1 MIGQEGKRQYVLI
14 KDYNTFMWS
23 YITSRKKTFCWYCL
37 QAFSSEGILKS
48 RIKDCCKIN
57 GKQRTIMLKKGEY
70 VKFKNSERQ
79 IKSPFIVYADEKAF

>member
-1 MIGQEGKRQYVLI
+1 MFLSKIVTLSCNHTLHHG
-14 KDYNTFMWS
+14 
-23 YITSRKKTFCWYCL
+23 RKHFCWYCL